1 MGKSKIQR
9 KLPLYL
15 MCAIPLLHVF
25 IFSYLP
31 MFGVTIAFKDYRFD
45 KGIFGSEWVGF
56 KNFEFLIK
64 SNDFA
69 RITRNTLCLNFTF
82 IIINLI
88 CAVSV
93 ALLFYYIGRKTLLKA
108 YQTTLIVPHYMS
120 WVVVGYMAYAFL
132 NPQYGFINGT
142 LSKLGLK
149 GIDWYS
155 KPEYWPV
162 ILALFSVWK
171 NVGLNAVT
179 YYASLMG
186 IDVSLIEAAK
196 VDGATEFQVSRYI
209 IIPHLRR
216 LMIIL
221 TLLAVGG
228 IFRSDFGMFYQLT
241 RDVGALYPT
250 TDVIDTYVYRVMK
263 SVGDM
268 SMSSAVGLLQSFVG
282 FITIVTVNL
291 IVKKIDP
298 ESSLF

>member
-1 MGKSKIQR
+1 MGNNKIRR

-15 MCAIPLLHVF
+15 MCAIPLLHVL

-31 MFGVTIAFKDYRFD
+31 MFGVIIAFKDYRFD

-69 RITRNTLCLNFTF
+69 RITRNTLCLNFMF
-82 IIINLI
+82 IIVNLI
-88 CAVSV
+88 CAVAV
-93 ALLFYYIGRKTLLKA
+93 ALLFYYIGRKTLLKV

-132 NPQYGFINGT
+132 NPQYGFINSMLG
-142 LSKLGLK
+142 KLGMK

-155 KPEYWPV
+155 KPEYWPL
-162 ILALFSVWK
+162 ILMLFSVWK

-186 IDVSLIEAAK
+186 IDMSLIEAAK

-221 TLLAVGG
+221 TLLAIGG

-291 IVKKIDP
+291 IVRKIDP